1 MPIITRIRVIAE
13 LTDKIEKYKYKCMSK
28 RNISVIGGGSWGT
41 VLANLAAKNNHKAL
55 LWMRDSELCKE
66 INSHKINSK
75 YLPKYTLEEGL
86 MATND
91 ISAIKDSNVVIYCVP
106 SDSLRE
112 VLLSSS
118 QFLKNDAYIISATKG
133 VEPGSF
139 FLMSQIIEKE
149 TDSHFKV
156 GVLSGPNLAGEI
168 AEEHLT
174 GTVIASKHQDLS
186 EDIVRIYQTPFFKV
200 YVNSDP
206 YGVELGGALKNIYA
220 LACGIAF
227 GLNAGENTI
236 GMIMTRGLGEMSR
249 LAHKLGADPMT
260 FLGLSGVGDLI
271 TTCASPL
278 SRNHKMGELIG
289 KGNSLE
295 ESKRIVGQA
304 VEGIK
309 TLEAVKK
316 KSDEVEISMPIVDSL
331 YRVIIKGESL
341 DSVQKILGNDQ
352 PKDVEFFK

>member
-1 MPIITRIRVIAE
+1 MTKK
-13 LTDKIEKYKYKCMSK
+13 T
-28 RNISVIGGGSWGT
+28 ISVLGGGSWGT
-41 VLANLAAKNNHKAL
+41 VLANLAAKNNNEVF
-55 LWMRDSELCKE
+55 LWMRDSETCKS
-66 INSHKINSK
+66 INEEKINFK
-75 YLPKYTLEEGL
+75 YLPHYSLEENL
-86 MATND
+86 YATTEIEKISSSD
-91 ISAIKDSNVVIYCVP
+91 IVIYCIP

-112 VLLSSS
+112 VVDESLNH
-118 QFLKNDAYIISATKG
+118 LKTNSYLISATKG

-139 FLMSQIIEKE
+139 LLMSQIVEDITKNN
-149 TDSHFKV
+149 HKV

-174 GTVIASKHQDLS
+174 GTVIASLHEDLS
-186 EDIVRIYQTPFFKV
+186 SALVDAYQTPFFKV

-227 GLNAGENTI
+227 GLNSGENTI

-249 LAHKLGADPMT
+249 LAHKMGANPMT

-278 SRNHKMGELIG
+278 SRNHKMGELLG
-289 KGNSLE
+289 QGHSVEDAK
-295 ESKRIVGQA
+295 SKIGQA
-304 VEGIK
+304 VEGLK

-316 KSDEVEISMPIVDSL
+316 KSLEVGITMPIVDSL
-331 YRVIIKGESL
+331 YSVIFEGVGF
-341 DSVQKILGNDQ
+341 DSIEKILGNDQ
-352 PKDVEFFK
+352 PKDVEFLN

>member
-1 MPIITRIRVIAE
+1 MNKKT
-13 LTDKIEKYKYKCMSK
+13 
-28 RNISVIGGGSWGT
+28 ISVLGGGSWGT
-41 VLANLAAKNNHKAL
+41 VLANLAAKNNNEVF
-55 LWMRDSELCKE
+55 LWMRDSETCRS
-66 INSHKINSK
+66 INEEKINFK
-75 YLPKYTLEEGL
+75 YLPHYSLEENL
-86 MATND
+86 YATTEIEKISSSD
-91 ISAIKDSNVVIYCVP
+91 IVIYCIP

-112 VLLSSS
+112 VVDESLNH
-118 QFLKNDAYIISATKG
+118 LKTNSYLISATKG

-139 FLMSQIIEKE
+139 LLMSQIVEDITKNN
-149 TDSHFKV
+149 HKV

-174 GTVIASKHQDLS
+174 GTVIASLHEDLS
-186 EDIVRIYQTPFFKV
+186 STLVDAYQTPFFKV

-227 GLNAGENTI
+227 GLNSGENTI

-249 LAHKLGADPMT
+249 LAHKMGANPMT

-278 SRNHKMGELIG
+278 SRNHKMGELLG
-289 KGNSLE
+289 QGHSVEDAK
-295 ESKRIVGQA
+295 SKIGQA
-304 VEGIK
+304 VEGLK

-316 KSDEVEISMPIVDSL
+316 KSLEVGITMPIVDSL
-331 YRVIIKGESL
+331 YSVIFEGVGF
-341 DSVQKILGNDQ
+341 DSIEKILGNDQ
-352 PKDVEFFK
+352 PKDVEFLN